1 MIVVDAVA
9 YAPHRRPVFDDAD
22 AVVVAYHKCF
32 GPHLACCGLSQRFV
46 DGVAS
51 SGLPAPQYYPSGR
64 AFERGTLS
72 HEACAGAAALES
84 YMMEYG
90 SVDAFYQSA
99 CLAEAAP
106 FRRLIGFLR
115 SQPRVTVMEAF
126 GETLPLPTV
135 AFVHQSI
142 TPEAIVERCR
152 SLDIAVRCGEF
163 LSPGLV
169 AAAGFQSVVRASLVH
184 YNTVEEVDRL
194 CACLERMGEW

>member
-1 MIVVDAVA
+1 
-9 YAPHRRPVFDDAD
+9 
-22 AVVVAYHKCF
+22 
-32 GPHLACCGLSQRFV
+32 
-46 DGVAS
+46 
-51 SGLPAPQYYPSGR
+51 
-64 AFERGTLS
+64 
-72 HEACAGAAALES
+72 
-84 YMMEYG
+84 MMEYG

-115 SQPRVTVMEAF
+115 SQPRVTVLEAF
-126 GETLPLPTV
+126 GETTPLPTV
-135 AFVHQSI
+135 AFVHATI

-152 SLDIAVRCGEF
+152 SADIAVRCGEF

-184 YNTVEEVDRL
+184 YNTVDEVDRL

>member
-1 MIVVDAVA
+1 M
-9 YAPHRRPVFDDAD
+9 
-22 AVVVAYHKCF
+22 
-32 GPHLACCGLSQRFV
+32 
-46 DGVAS
+46 
-51 SGLPAPQYYPSGR
+51 
-64 AFERGTLS
+64 
-72 HEACAGAAALES
+72 ES
-84 YMMEYG
+84 YMAEYG
-90 SVDAFYQSA
+90 SVDAFYEHA

-115 SQPRVTVMEAF
+115 SQPRVTVLEAF
-126 GETLPLPTV
+126 GETTPLPTV
-135 AFVHQSI
+135 AFVHATI

-184 YNTVEEVDRL
+184 YNTVGEVDRL

>member
-1 MIVVDAVA
+1 MRLAV
-9 YAPHRRPVFDDAD
+9 PPRRKL
-22 AVVVAYHKCF
+22 H
-32 GPHLACCGLSQRFV
+32 G
-46 DGVAS
+46 GVR
-51 SGLPAPQYYPSGR
+51 P
-64 AFERGTLS
+64 
-72 HEACAGAAALES
+72 
-84 YMMEYG
+84 
-90 SVDAFYQSA
+90 VDAFYQR
-99 CLAEAAP
+99 CPPEAAP

-115 SQPRVTVMEAF
+115 SQPRVTVLEAF

-184 YNTVEEVDRL
+184 YNTVDEVDRL
-194 CACLERMGEW
+194 CACLERMGGKRSSF